1 MEDIRLIERVFV
13 IFNRYKDELE
23 KRIENSTE
31 EEKIKIENELKEI
44 DNLMNELNIKMNEEF
59 NEEDSS
65 ENDMSLIDLFENK
78 EEAK

>member
-23 KRIENSTE
+23 KRIETSTE

-44 DNLMNELNIKMNEEF
+44 DNLMNELNIKMNEDF
-59 NEEDSS
+59 NEVDSS

-78 EEAK
+78 EEDK